1 MAHAYKLSV
10 RAKFFAVIAVV
21 IFLGVVS
28 YAALAAS
35 AEAFVPILPTV
46 DHSPTLGST
55 STIDLS
61 AIHKD
66 KLKSLQNDIEE
77 NIRRRLSDVKR
88 VAKDVNTTTIDT
100 LLNQW
105 ESCIQARQAD
115 VGKDV
120 FNTNMEECLLLNQMT
135 RDEFNKNIIPQ
146 IKCAETKKRINEYKK
161 EKKNMERQIKDF
173 LRGDKTR
180 DMSVFKGIISR
191 MDEPLAKADTLSC
204 NSDVRDSLE
213 QISKELG
220 DLSVDFSNARSDL
233 QNQAQRNGELESMM
247 RGSCGA
253 SVPRSLNKLEKEM
266 KAKAKKYP
274 AIYGDATSKINDMRE
289 IHNQRCGD
297 LLNQIKAALQNNDT
311 DAYNDAR
318 STFNDL
324 GRDFDDIQASFY
336 EADRQLSDIENVKN
350 IGKEL
355 KKQISEL
362 KARKKG
368 QLLKYKKAFAQAS
381 KKVISS
387 EDQKKNLDAFDEYIG
402 QADELLAKMTDG
414 LKRTKLAQ
422 NNPDSAL
429 VEEIQKMQNE
439 YSETQ
444 QEWLKLTNIMTRLV
458 PGIEGMMIVEPFGG
472 LESIRR
478 ATNNDP
484 ELMSVLDG
492 IASQANDLLNQAW
505 VIAIT
510 SPDEAL
516 DILMS
521 RQDLHID
528 WTDATDSWKE
538 SHGIEEFDYSG
549 GQPSNIPS
557 SSSMDR

>member
-1 MAHAYKLSV
+1 
-10 RAKFFAVIAVV
+10 
-21 IFLGVVS
+21 
-28 YAALAAS
+28 
-35 AEAFVPILPTV
+35 
-46 DHSPTLGST
+46 
-55 STIDLS
+55 
-61 AIHKD
+61 
-66 KLKSLQNDIEE
+66 
-77 NIRRRLSDVKR
+77 
-88 VAKDVNTTTIDT
+88 
-100 LLNQW
+100 
-105 ESCIQARQAD
+105 
-115 VGKDV
+115 
-120 FNTNMEECLLLNQMT
+120 
-135 RDEFNKNIIPQ
+135 
-146 IKCAETKKRINEYKK
+146 
-161 EKKNMERQIKDF
+161 
-173 LRGDKTR
+173 
-180 DMSVFKGIISR
+180 MSF
-191 MDEPLAKADTLSC
+191 
-204 NSDVRDSLE
+204 
-213 QISKELG
+213 
-220 DLSVDFSNARSDL
+220 
-233 QNQAQRNGELESMM
+233 
-247 RGSCGA
+247 
-253 SVPRSLNKLEKEM
+253 
-266 KAKAKKYP
+266 
-274 AIYGDATSKINDMRE
+274 
-289 IHNQRCGD
+289 
-297 LLNQIKAALQNNDT
+297 
-311 DAYNDAR
+311 
-318 STFNDL
+318 
-324 GRDFDDIQASFY
+324 
-336 EADRQLSDIENVKN
+336 
-350 IGKEL
+350 
-355 KKQISEL
+355 
-362 KARKKG
+362 
-368 QLLKYKKAFAQAS
+368 
-381 KKVISS
+381 
-387 EDQKKNLDAFDEYIG
+387 
-402 QADELLAKMTDG
+402 LAKMTDG